1 MGILRKVK
9 IAAENPLMAGCY
21 AWSRLSAT
29 TLLDSYARRARLA
42 GLDRLYFI
50 LSFDCD
56 TENDIA
62 VAWQVH
68 ERLMEMGICPAY
80 AVPGVLLP
88 KGADV
93 YRRIAATGAEF
104 LNHGHHDHMYFD
116 DKTGRYES
124 CWFYDEL
131 PIDQVEADIIAG
143 DRDVTEVIGAKPR
156 GFRSPHFGT
165 FQTETQLRFL
175 HRLLTRLGYDYSTS
189 TTPGFG
195 LCYGPLFRRY
205 GLTEI
210 PVSGRGSNPFQ
221 ILDSWSCFARP
232 DRTLG
237 PEDYRRDAVLMSER
251 LGGRSGLINY
261 YADPSHVSGQPIFFE
276 TMRELV
282 KLAEPIGYREAMARA
297 TLADGPAAKAN

>member
-1 MGILRKVK
+1 MGILRKLK
-9 IAAENPLMAGCY
+9 IAAENPRMAGCY
-21 AWSRLSAT
+21 AWSRLSAA
-29 TLLDSYARRARLA
+29 TLVDSYARRARQA
-42 GLDRLYFI
+42 GFDKLYFI

-68 ERLMEMGICPAY
+68 ERLMEMGICAAY
-80 AVPGVLLP
+80 AVPAVLLP
-88 KGADV
+88 KGAEV

-104 LNHGHHDHMYFD
+104 LNHGFHDHMYFD
-116 DKTGRYES
+116 EKAGRYES

-131 PIDQVEADIIAG
+131 SLDEIEADIVAG
-143 DRDVTEVIGAKPR
+143 DKTVTEVIGRKPS

-175 HRLLTRLGYDYSTS
+175 HRVLARLGYRYSSS

-195 LCYGPLFRRY
+195 LCYGPLFKRY

-237 PEDYRRDAVLMSER
+237 PEDYRHDAVSMAQR
-251 LGGRSGLINY
+251 LSGRAGLINY
-261 YADPSHVSGQPIFFE
+261 YADPSHVGGQPIFFE
-276 TMRELV
+276 TMRELI
-282 KLAEPIGYREAMARA
+282 KLATPASFGEVLARVAPSDSALAEAS
-297 TLADGPAAKAN
+297 